1 MTSGEWDLCALK
13 ALEEEEQKEFLAL
26 SQRNLFEAPLPTG
39 GPENGSI
46 SLANANAKPAL
57 TYAQLHP
64 HLLKLPTIDECQL
77 IATKRHSP
85 GSVASSARL
94 KFSRALSLSAHSLSP
109 RAGSVGGIGGGGG
122 VGFGKKLKARLVGAK
137 SSGSLSPS
145 RHSHSYSVS
154 PVYTPP
160 PMRRCAT
167 LHHTQP
173 VRKTF
178 KTLQQLERQKRQS
191 HATQAST
198 PPQLQRIM
206 GTNKTYWKYGANSTA
221 ASIIGQRARLQQQE
235 QQPSELESTTSDEPN
250 VETLESEAA
259 DSATETGS
267 CSVPLPPA
275 DSNELLRL
283 SLMLT
288 AASSAVTVT
297 ASAAA
302 AAATGGPGRRYQAHG
317 VGEDDVN
324 AETVAYE
331 AFHRPKSFEHSLLR
345 GANLTLTA
353 QESHSPGPSPSR
365 NRPMQSTGGKRIL
378 KSTSLEAAATGDGAV
393 DYQQQQQQQ
402 QIIGQPLAMMGMTA
416 ATNQLAESQ
425 TAEARYLPREREGDW
440 EHGLG
445 RKQVKYHQDL
455 SVACYGHKVTLAGAT
470 IEDELEHHI
479 KHCSCSCNHMG
490 YGNSMDYQTTG
501 FGGLPDVTEHSN
513 IRRTLSRQNS
523 ISNSDSGGEIASI
536 QKSKGFGSAM
546 TGGVVVGSDIAGI
559 ALETKSPTSLA
570 TEAAATAG
578 GSGKAKGKT
587 TRKARNSSG
596 AAHKTRR
603 GSWMVAL
610 TLVSAICLLAIAA
623 TLAYQ
628 HFLMSPS
635 RNSHA
640 QRLRIVRRILREVPL
655 VDGHNNFAWNVRK
668 YAHSSLELVHLSHD
682 LDHKSM
688 WARPTWAQT
697 DMERL
702 KQGLVGVQVW
712 SAYVPCEAQG
722 LDAVQLALEQ
732 IDIVRRLSDMYARD
746 TVLATSSQEIVAT
759 HRRGLLA
766 SLIGIEGGHTIGSS
780 LGVLRSFY
788 SLGARYLSLTHRCD
802 VSWAG
807 SSASPLEQGLSPFGK
822 AIVREMN
829 RLGMMIDL
837 SHSSDATARDVLQ
850 VTRAPVIFSHSAARQ
865 LCNST
870 RNVPDDILR
879 LVAENGGL
887 IMLSFDPED
896 VACGRQARLQDVIE
910 HIKYVRAIA
919 GIQHIGLGAGYDG
932 IEMPPMGL
940 EDVSKYPELLAALLE
955 DHNWSE
961 EDVAMLAGRNF
972 LRIMETVETVRD
984 YWKRAAIQPIEQTEP
999 QPKTQCTYMSS

>member
-1 MTSGEWDLCALK
+1 MSSGEWDLRALK
-13 ALEEEEQKEFLAL
+13 ALEEEEQREFLAL
-26 SQRNLFEAPLPTG
+26 SQKNLFDPLPNPTSETAPTG
-39 GPENGSI
+39 
-46 SLANANAKPAL
+46 KPTL

-77 IATKRHSP
+77 MAVKQQR
-85 GSVASSARL
+85 SAGLR
-94 KFSRALSLSAHSLSP
+94 FSRALSLSAHSLSS
-109 RAGSVGGIGGGGG
+109 RTGSAIAGGSSSGL
-122 VGFGKKLKARLVGAK
+122 GFGRKLKARLVGAK
-137 SSGSLSPS
+137 SSGSLSPG

-173 VRKTF
+173 VRKAF
-178 KTLQQLERQKRQS
+178 KNLQQLQERKRQAAGS
-191 HATQAST
+191 H
-198 PPQLQRIM
+198 LQRIA
-206 GTNKTYWKYGANSTA
+206 GTGKTYWKYGANSTA
-221 ASIIGQRARLQQQE
+221 ASIVGQRARQKQQL
-235 QQPSELESTTSDEPN
+235 ELESNGSDEVNSEPQE
-250 VETLESEAA
+250 VSEA
-259 DSATETGS
+259 ETGS
-267 CSVPLPPA
+267 CSVPLPSK
-275 DSNELLRL
+275 DTNEILRL
-283 SLMLT
+283 MLS

-297 ASAAA
+297 PTAAA
-302 AAATGGPGRRYQAHG
+302 VGNGATGGALPMRRYQN
-317 VGEDDVN
+317 VSDVEED
-324 AETVAYE
+324 ETVAYE
-331 AFHRPKSFEHSLLR
+331 AFHQQQQQLASKSFERSAALLR
-345 GANLTLTA
+345 VGSLTA
-353 QESHSPGPSPSR
+353 QESDNSPQNSPGR
-365 NRPMQSTGGKRIL
+365 DMQSTTTGGRRMF
-378 KSTSLEAAATGDGAV
+378 KSSSLDWPGEAH
-393 DYQQQQQQQ
+393 QQQQQHPQQSQQ
-402 QIIGQPLAMMGMTA
+402 QQQHQSLQQQHTA
-416 ATNQLAESQ
+416 NQLELVEQQ
-425 TAEARYLPREREGDW
+425 TKEARYRQREHWDL
-440 EHGLG
+440 EHVHFHQDGLG
-445 RKQVKYHQDL
+445 HL
-455 SVACYGHKVTLAGAT
+455 TTGAT
-470 IEDELEHHI
+470 VIDDELEQHI

-536 QKSKGFGSAM
+536 QKSKVNFGNAIS
-546 TGGVVVGSDIAGI
+546 GGVVVGGDIVGLDA
-559 ALETKSPTSLA
+559 KSPTSLSS
-570 TEAAATAG
+570 ATAG
-578 GSGKAKGKT
+578 GGTAGKVKGKVS
-587 TRKARNSSG
+587 RKTNAG
-596 AAHKTRR
+596 ADGGQKGRR
-603 GSWMVAL
+603 GSWLVAL

-628 HFLMSPS
+628 HFLMAPS

-655 VDGHNNFAWNVRK
+655 VDGHNNYAWNVRK
-668 YAHSSLELVHLSHD
+668 YAHSSLELHLSHD
-682 LDHKSM
+682 LDHKSL
-688 WARPTWAQT
+688 WARPAWAQT

-702 KQGLVGVQVW
+702 KQGLVSVQVW

-732 IDIVRRLSDMYARD
+732 IDIVRRLSDMYARE
-746 TVLATSSQEIVAT
+746 TVLATSSQDIVEA

-766 SLIGIEGGHTIGSS
+766 SLIGVEGGHTIGSS

-807 SSASPLEQGLSPFGK
+807 SSASPAEQGLTPFGK

-887 IMLSFDPED
+887 IMLSFDSED

-932 IEMPPMGL
+932 IELPPLGL

>member
-1 MTSGEWDLCALK
+1 MEHLRPLSYEEMCQMELLQAASG
-13 ALEEEEQKEFLAL
+13 
-26 SQRNLFEAPLPTG
+26 
-39 GPENGSI
+39 
-46 SLANANAKPAL
+46 
-57 TYAQLHP
+57 
-64 HLLKLPTIDECQL
+64 
-77 IATKRHSP
+77 AT
-85 GSVASSARL
+85 ASSVPPPAMMPIMVIPT
-94 KFSRALSLSAHSLSP
+94 ALLQPAP
-109 RAGSVGGIGGGGG
+109 VEGAAGGGGG
-122 VGFGKKLKARLVGAK
+122 LPGVAGGAMVE
-137 SSGSLSPS
+137 
-145 RHSHSYSVS
+145 HY
-154 PVYTPP
+154 Y
-160 PMRRCAT
+160 
-167 LHHTQP
+167 
-173 VRKTF
+173 
-178 KTLQQLERQKRQS
+178 
-191 HATQAST
+191 
-198 PPQLQRIM
+198 QLQP
-206 GTNKTYWKYGANSTA
+206 THHLLP
-221 ASIIGQRARLQQQE
+221 ASN
-235 QQPSELESTTSDEPN
+235 P
-250 VETLESEAA
+250 
-259 DSATETGS
+259 
-267 CSVPLPPA
+267 
-275 DSNELLRL
+275 
-283 SLMLT
+283 
-288 AASSAVTVT
+288 
-297 ASAAA
+297 SAAA
-302 AAATGGPGRRYQAHG
+302 TTTATTTTAGNSGELALLAGEQIPHTIHQHPHAQQMNILCTGTLGRQRMPASAGGPNPSLNPNPNPSMASTLPRGFQPAAF
-317 VGEDDVN
+317 VTDV
-324 AETVAYE
+324 E
-331 AFHRPKSFEHSLLR
+331 SDFEGSECGAGGMTTTCMPHFRFGACGLQSL
-345 GANLTLTA
+345 
-353 QESHSPGPSPSR
+353 QHHP
-365 NRPMQSTGGKRIL
+365 
-378 KSTSLEAAATGDGAV
+378 
-393 DYQQQQQQQ
+393 QQQQQQQ
-402 QIIGQPLAMMGMTA
+402 QQDAVVGCGSLAYMMGSGT
-416 ATNQLAESQ
+416 
-425 TAEARYLPREREGDW
+425 
-440 EHGLG
+440 LG
-445 RKQVKYHQDL
+445 R
-455 SVACYGHKVTLAGAT
+455 GRRLAGGQGKPKRVSFKGDNLPPPSPPPPPAV
-470 IEDELEHHI
+470 ELDENGLPMPGPGDAG
-479 KHCSCSCNHMG
+479 SCSYMHFDN
-490 YGNSMDYQTTG
+490 YMDYQTTG

-536 QKSKGFGSAM
+536 QKSKVNFGNPLA
-546 TGGVVVGSDIAGI
+546 GGVVVGGDIVGLDA
-559 ALETKSPTSLA
+559 KSPTSLNSA
-570 TEAAATAG
+570 TGAG
-578 GSGKAKGKT
+578 ASGKAKGKAS
-587 TRKARNSSG
+587 RKANAG
-596 AAHKTRR
+596 ADAGQKGRR
-603 GSWMVAL
+603 GSWLVAL

-628 HFLMSPS
+628 HFLMAPS

-655 VDGHNNFAWNVRK
+655 VDGHNNYAWNVRK
-668 YAHSSLELVHLSHD
+668 YAHSSLELHLSHD
-682 LDHKSM
+682 VDHKSL
-688 WARPTWAQT
+688 WARPAWAQT

-702 KQGLVGVQVW
+702 KQGLVSVQVW

-732 IDIVRRLSDMYARD
+732 IDIVRRLSDMYARE
-746 TVLATSSQEIVAT
+746 TVLATSSQDIVEA

-766 SLIGIEGGHTIGSS
+766 SLIGVEGGHTIGSS

-807 SSASPLEQGLSPFGK
+807 SSASPAEQGLTPFGK

-887 IMLSFDPED
+887 IMLSFDSED

-932 IEMPPMGL
+932 IELPPLGL

>member
-1 MTSGEWDLCALK
+1 MEHLRPLSYEEMCQMELMQASGA
-13 ALEEEEQKEFLAL
+13 
-26 SQRNLFEAPLPTG
+26 SAP
-39 GPENGSI
+39 
-46 SLANANAKPAL
+46 PA
-57 TYAQLHP
+57 
-64 HLLKLPTIDECQL
+64 
-77 IATKRHSP
+77 
-85 GSVASSARL
+85 SVAPTMLPIMVIPTALITSA
-94 KFSRALSLSAHSLSP
+94 
-109 RAGSVGGIGGGGG
+109 GGGGG
-122 VGFGKKLKARLVGAK
+122 AAGASQAQGSVEHYYQLQPTHILTASADGATAGLNGELALLQSSGEQFPHSIQLQQHPHSHPQPVNILCTGTLNRAPPTSTAAATLTATAAATLPRGFQPAAFVTDVESDFEGSECGAGGTTTTCMPHFRFGGCGLQSTQQQQASQDAVVGC
-137 SSGSLSPS
+137 GSLSYMMGTLAAGGAMHAGRFAGTLGRS
-145 RHSHSYSVS
+145 RRPDGHTKRVS
-154 PVYTPP
+154 FKGDNLPPTPP
-160 PMRRCAT
+160 P
-167 LHHTQP
+167 
-173 VRKTF
+173 
-178 KTLQQLERQKRQS
+178 
-191 HATQAST
+191 
-198 PPQLQRIM
+198 PP
-206 GTNKTYWKYGANSTA
+206 AV
-221 ASIIGQRARLQQQE
+221 
-235 QQPSELESTTSDEPN
+235 ELDENGLPI
-250 VETLESEAA
+250 
-259 DSATETGS
+259 
-267 CSVPLPPA
+267 PLPVPGA
-275 DSNELLRL
+275 
-283 SLMLT
+283 
-288 AASSAVTVT
+288 
-297 ASAAA
+297 
-302 AAATGGPGRRYQAHG
+302 GG
-317 VGEDDVN
+317 
-324 AETVAYE
+324 
-331 AFHRPKSFEHSLLR
+331 
-345 GANLTLTA
+345 
-353 QESHSPGPSPSR
+353 
-365 NRPMQSTGGKRIL
+365 
-378 KSTSLEAAATGDGAV
+378 
-393 DYQQQQQQQ
+393 
-402 QIIGQPLAMMGMTA
+402 
-416 ATNQLAESQ
+416 
-425 TAEARYLPREREGDW
+425 
-440 EHGLG
+440 
-445 RKQVKYHQDL
+445 
-455 SVACYGHKVTLAGAT
+455 ACSYMHF
-470 IEDELEHHI
+470 D
-479 KHCSCSCNHMG
+479 N
-490 YGNSMDYQTTG
+490 YMDYQTTG

-536 QKSKGFGSAM
+536 QKSKVFGSAM
-546 TGGVVVGSDIAGI
+546 AAGVVVGNDIAGI
-559 ALETKSPTSLA
+559 ALDTKSPTSLA
-570 TEAAATAG
+570 ATASTAAG
-578 GSGKAKGKT
+578 GSGKTKGKSG
-587 TRKARNSSG
+587 RKGRNSSG
-596 AAHKTRR
+596 PAHKTRR

-682 LDHKSM
+682 IDHKSI
-688 WARPTWAQT
+688 WSRPAWAQT

-732 IDIVRRLSDMYARD
+732 IDIVRRLSDMYARE
-746 TVLATSSQEIVAT
+746 TVLATSSQDIVAT

-932 IEMPPMGL
+932 IEMPPLGL

>member
-1 MTSGEWDLCALK
+1 MEHLRPLSY
-13 ALEEEEQKEFLAL
+13 EEMCQMELLQA
-26 SQRNLFEAPLPTG
+26 AG
-39 GPENGSI
+39 GS
-46 SLANANAKPAL
+46 
-57 TYAQLHP
+57 T
-64 HLLKLPTIDECQL
+64 
-77 IATKRHSP
+77 
-85 GSVASSARL
+85 ASSAPPAMMPIMVIPT
-94 KFSRALSLSAHSLSP
+94 ALLPAP
-109 RAGSVGGIGGGGG
+109 VEGAVGGG
-122 VGFGKKLKARLVGAK
+122 VPGVEHYYQLQPTHHLLPVDPTATTTTAGTTTQTAN
-137 SSGSLSPS
+137 SGELALLQGEQIPHAIQHPQQMNILCTGTLGRQRMPALAGGPNPNINPNQNPS
-145 RHSHSYSVS
+145 
-154 PVYTPP
+154 
-160 PMRRCAT
+160 MAAT
-167 LHHTQP
+167 LPRGFQPAAFVTDVESDFEGSECGAGGMTTTCMPHFRFGACGLQSLHHP
-173 VRKTF
+173 
-178 KTLQQLERQKRQS
+178 
-191 HATQAST
+191 
-198 PPQLQRIM
+198 
-206 GTNKTYWKYGANSTA
+206 
-221 ASIIGQRARLQQQE
+221 
-235 QQPSELESTTSDEPN
+235 
-250 VETLESEAA
+250 
-259 DSATETGS
+259 
-267 CSVPLPPA
+267 
-275 DSNELLRL
+275 
-283 SLMLT
+283 
-288 AASSAVTVT
+288 
-297 ASAAA
+297 
-302 AAATGGPGRRYQAHG
+302 
-317 VGEDDVN
+317 
-324 AETVAYE
+324 
-331 AFHRPKSFEHSLLR
+331 
-345 GANLTLTA
+345 
-353 QESHSPGPSPSR
+353 
-365 NRPMQSTGGKRIL
+365 
-378 KSTSLEAAATGDGAV
+378 
-393 DYQQQQQQQ
+393 QQQQQQQ
-402 QIIGQPLAMMGMTA
+402 QQQHHQQEAVVGCGSLAYMMGSGT
-416 ATNQLAESQ
+416 
-425 TAEARYLPREREGDW
+425 
-440 EHGLG
+440 LG
-445 RKQVKYHQDL
+445 R
-455 SVACYGHKVTLAGAT
+455 GRRLAGGQGKPKRVSFKGDNLPPPSPPPPPAV
-470 IEDELEHHI
+470 ELDENGLPI
-479 KHCSCSCNHMG
+479 PGPGDAGSCSYMHFDN
-490 YGNSMDYQTTG
+490 YMDYQTTG

-536 QKSKGFGSAM
+536 QKSKVNFGNPMA
-546 TGGVVVGSDIAGI
+546 GGVVVGGEIVGLDA
-559 ALETKSPTSLA
+559 KSPTSLNSA
-570 TEAAATAG
+570 TGASAT
-578 GSGKAKGKT
+578 GKVKGKGL
-587 TRKARNSSG
+587 RKANAG
-596 AAHKTRR
+596 ADGGQKGKR
-603 GSWMVAL
+603 GSWLVAI

-628 HFLMSPS
+628 HFLMAPS

-655 VDGHNNFAWNVRK
+655 VDGHNNYAWNVRK
-668 YAHSSLELVHLSHD
+668 YAHSSLELHLSHD
-682 LDHKSM
+682 VDHKSL
-688 WARPTWAQT
+688 WARPAWAQT

-702 KQGLVGVQVW
+702 KQGLVSVQVW

-732 IDIVRRLSDMYARD
+732 IDIVRRLSDMYARE
-746 TVLATSSQEIVAT
+746 TVLATSSQDIVEA

-766 SLIGIEGGHTIGSS
+766 SLIGVEGGHTIGSS

-807 SSASPLEQGLSPFGK
+807 SSASVAEQGLTPFGK

-887 IMLSFDPED
+887 IMLSFDSED

-932 IEMPPMGL
+932 IELPPLGL

>member
-1 MTSGEWDLCALK
+1 MEHLRPLSY
-13 ALEEEEQKEFLAL
+13 EEMCQME
-26 SQRNLFEAPLPTG
+26 
-39 GPENGSI
+39 
-46 SLANANAKPAL
+46 
-57 TYAQLHP
+57 
-64 HLLKLPTIDECQL
+64 LLQPCGTN
-77 IATKRHSP
+77 TP
-85 GSVASSARL
+85 PASSAPTML
-94 KFSRALSLSAHSLSP
+94 PIMVIPTTLLAPGAGTAGASQPQPQGGVEHYYQLQPAHILTAGVEGAAASCSAGVNGELALLQ
-109 RAGSVGGIGGGGG
+109 GGGEQ
-122 VGFGKKLKARLVGAK
+122 FPHSIQLQQH
-137 SSGSLSPS
+137 P
-145 RHSHSYSVS
+145 HSHS
-154 PVYTPP
+154 
-160 PMRRCAT
+160 
-167 LHHTQP
+167 QP
-173 VRKTF
+173 VNILCTG
-178 KTLQQLERQKRQS
+178 TLSR
-191 HATQAST
+191 A
-198 PPQLQRIM
+198 PP
-206 GTNKTYWKYGANSTA
+206 
-221 ASIIGQRARLQQQE
+221 
-235 QQPSELESTTSDEPN
+235 
-250 VETLESEAA
+250 
-259 DSATETGS
+259 
-267 CSVPLPPA
+267 
-275 DSNELLRL
+275 
-283 SLMLT
+283 
-288 AASSAVTVT
+288 

-302 AAATGGPGRRYQAHG
+302 SAMAASAAATLPRSFQPAAFVTDVESDFEGSECGGGGATTTCMPHFRFGGCGLQSAHHQQPHQDAVVGCGSLSFMMGTLAAGGAMHAGRFAG
-317 VGEDDVN
+317 
-324 AETVAYE
+324 
-331 AFHRPKSFEHSLLR
+331 
-345 GANLTLTA
+345 TL
-353 QESHSPGPSPSR
+353 SR
-365 NRPMQSTGGKRIL
+365 NRRPEGHTKRVSFKGDNLPPSPPPPPAVELDSNGLPLPLPVPGGV
-378 KSTSLEAAATGDGAV
+378 GAGSYMHF
-393 DYQQQQQQQ
+393 DNY
-402 QIIGQPLAMMGMTA
+402 
-416 ATNQLAESQ
+416 
-425 TAEARYLPREREGDW
+425 
-440 EHGLG
+440 
-445 RKQVKYHQDL
+445 
-455 SVACYGHKVTLAGAT
+455 
-470 IEDELEHHI
+470 
-479 KHCSCSCNHMG
+479 
-490 YGNSMDYQTTG
+490 MDYQTTG

-546 TGGVVVGSDIAGI
+546 TGGVVVGNDIAGI

-570 TEAAATAG
+570 TEAAAAAG
-578 GSGKAKGKT
+578 ASGKAKGKT
-587 TRKARNSSG
+587 ARKARNSSG
-596 AAHKTRR
+596 AAHKSRR